1 MDCNLDSELIAQGQA
16 REVVN
21 RIQKSRKDS
30 GLKVS
35 DRIKLYLKVG
45 PVLQSVIKKHEK
57 YIKNETLTTQLTSRK
72 QNKGF
77 PLKSTGMNFLFR
89 SRKIL
94 HSF

>member
-1 MDCNLDSELIAQGQA
+1 MDCNLDSELMAQGQA

-57 YIKNETLTTQLTSRK
+57 YIKKETLTTQLNLTATE
-72 QNKGF
+72 Q
-77 PLKSTGMNFLFR
+77 
-89 SRKIL
+89 KIY
-94 HSF
+94 